1 MGRYGCGRPIEPR
14 MEEQYAEVSEKDI
27 CTTKF
32 YLLRGENFMK
42 KRFLSGVI
50 AGLMVLLCVGC
61 GNNNVSTSSS
71 SSSISSAQSNQEASS
86 RDTLNVAIMTD
97 PEGLDPQKTSATS
110 TYFVTT
116 NIYEPLVVMDENWHI
131 QPRLAESWEVADDYK
146 SVTFHLK
153 KGVKFHN
160 GREMTAQDVKF
171 SIERLHED
179 DSPKQN
185 YYANITG
192 AEIVDDYTIT
202 FTTEKPDAVLLT
214 SFAYPWSVI
223 VPEECADTL
232 KTEPVGTGAYR
243 FDNWVPQQELNLT
256 RNEDYYDTLAS
267 IEKVAYKIVPDA
279 TSAMVGVLNGDV
291 DLVDVTGNP
300 VDSIQNNEAVSLYQ
314 KGINSVTILG
324 MNLDNEY
331 LSNELVR
338 QAMACAINKDE
349 IIQSVNQGNGDK
361 VGSYLPSSAAEYIDT
376 NDVLPYDVDH
386 AKELMTEAG
395 YQDGFSINLTLPK
408 TYPMYTN
415 IGQIIADQLE
425 KIGIHC
431 NIEVVEW
438 ADWMQNVYTDKNYD
452 MTVMANSGRLSAY
465 DFIARFRSD
474 SGDYISYKT
483 GEADEI
489 LDQLSDEMD
498 PDTRTQLVQD
508 FQRLIAEKV
517 PVIPIETQHRIYA
530 MNSAL
535 QGFVMYPSETTEFK
549 LLSFSE

>member
-131 QPRLAESWEVADDYK
+131 QSRLAESWEVADDYK

-179 DSPKQN
+179 DSPKQK

-232 KTEPVGTGAYR
+232 KTAPVGTGAYR

-300 VDSIQNNEAVSLYQ
+300 VDSIQNNEVVSLYQ

>member
-1 MGRYGCGRPIEPR
+1 

-179 DSPKQN
+179 DSPKQK

-232 KTEPVGTGAYR
+232 KTAPVGTGAYR

>member
-1 MGRYGCGRPIEPR
+1 M
-14 MEEQYAEVSEKDI
+14 
-27 CTTKF
+27 
-32 YLLRGENFMK
+32 
-42 KRFLSGVI
+42 
-50 AGLMVLLCVGC
+50 
-61 GNNNVSTSSS
+61 
-71 SSSISSAQSNQEASS
+71 
-86 RDTLNVAIMTD
+86 
-97 PEGLDPQKTSATS
+97 
-110 TYFVTT
+110 
-116 NIYEPLVVMDENWHI
+116 
-131 QPRLAESWEVADDYK
+131 
-146 SVTFHLK
+146 
-153 KGVKFHN
+153 
-160 GREMTAQDVKF
+160 
-171 SIERLHED
+171 
-179 DSPKQN
+179 
-185 YYANITG
+185 
-192 AEIVDDYTIT
+192 
-202 FTTEKPDAVLLT
+202 
-214 SFAYPWSVI
+214 
-223 VPEECADTL
+223 PEECADTL
-232 KTEPVGTGAYR
+232 KTAPVGTGAYR

-300 VDSIQNNEAVSLYQ
+300 VDSIQNNEVVSLYQ

>member
-1 MGRYGCGRPIEPR
+1 
-14 MEEQYAEVSEKDI
+14 
-27 CTTKF
+27 
-32 YLLRGENFMK
+32 MK
-42 KRFLSGVI
+42 KRFLAGML
-50 AGLMVLLCVGC
+50 AGLAVLLCVGC
-61 GNNNVSTSSS
+61 GNNNSNNDSSVSSS
-71 SSSISSAQSNQEASS
+71 SSSISSTQSSAEASV

-97 PEGLDPQKTSATS
+97 PEGLDPQKTSATA

-116 NIYEPLVVMDENWHI
+116 NIYESLVVMDENWNI

-153 KGVKFHN
+153 QGVKFHN
-160 GREMTAQDVKF
+160 GREMTAQDVKY

-179 DSPKQN
+179 DSPKQK

-232 KTEPVGTGAYR
+232 KTNPVGTGAYC
-243 FDNWVPQQELNLT
+243 FENWVPQQELNLV
-256 RNEDYYDTLAS
+256 RNDDYYDTPAS

-279 TSAMVGVLNGDV
+279 TSAMVGILNGDV

-314 KGINSVTILG
+314 KGVNSVTILG

-376 NDVLPYDVDH
+376 NNVLPYDVDH
-386 AKELMTEAG
+386 AKELLTEAG
-395 YQDGFSINLTLPK
+395 YPDGFSINLTLPK

-489 LDQLSDEMD
+489 LDKLADELD
-498 PDTRTQLVQD
+498 ADTRTQLVQD

-517 PVIPIETQHRIYA
+517 PVVPIETQHRIFA

-535 QGFVMYPSETTEFK
+535 QGFVVYPTETTEFK
-549 LLSFSE
+549 LLSFAE

>member
-1 MGRYGCGRPIEPR
+1 
-14 MEEQYAEVSEKDI
+14 
-27 CTTKF
+27 
-32 YLLRGENFMK
+32 MK

-179 DSPKQN
+179 DSPKQK

-232 KTEPVGTGAYR
+232 KTAPVGTGAYR

-386 AKELMTEAG
+386 
-395 YQDGFSINLTLPK
+395 
-408 TYPMYTN
+408 
-415 IGQIIADQLE
+415 E
-425 KIGIHC
+425 K
-431 NIEVVEW
+431 
-438 ADWMQNVYTDKNYD
+438 
-452 MTVMANSGRLSAY
+452 S
-465 DFIARFRSD
+465 
-474 SGDYISYKT
+474 
-483 GEADEI
+483 
-489 LDQLSDEMD
+489 
-498 PDTRTQLVQD
+498 
-508 FQRLIAEKV
+508 
-517 PVIPIETQHRIYA
+517 
-530 MNSAL
+530 
-535 QGFVMYPSETTEFK
+535 
-549 LLSFSE
+549 